1 MNGNAAVHVYRIVQ
15 ESLNNVTRHSGAKE
29 SWVRLRFLPQ
39 ALELEVEDHGC
50 GFDAKTAKQGIGLV
64 AIRER
69 AELLGGKVEFGRPA
83 QGGTLMRLR
92 VPREAATE
100 LPGKFHE
107 RSWKHMADEIS
118 VLLVDDHSLVR
129 RGFRR
134 ILEDEP
140 DMKVVGEA
148 ADGAQAI
155 KLADELQPKVIVMDC
170 AMPGVNGLDAT
181 RQILAKH
188 PEALVLMLSMHPEET
203 LVRQALDA
211 GARGYV
217 LKNAVDLE
225 LGIAIRRVVAGET
238 VLDSQLK
245 RPESVLR
252 GKRSAALTPRELE
265 VLQMIVE
272 GKSNK
277 EIATLL
283 DLSANT
289 VAVHRANMMDA
300 LGMHK
305 TAELVVYAI
314 RNGLVN
320 LP

>member
-1 MNGNAAVHVYRIVQ
+1 MPD
-15 ESLNNVTRHSGAKE
+15 K
-29 SWVRLRFLPQ
+29 
-39 ALELEVEDHGC
+39 
-50 GFDAKTAKQGIGLV
+50 
-64 AIRER
+64 
-69 AELLGGKVEFGRPA
+69 
-83 QGGTLMRLR
+83 
-92 VPREAATE
+92 
-100 LPGKFHE
+100 
-107 RSWKHMADEIS
+107 IS
-118 VLLVDDHSLVR
+118 VLLVDDHTLVR

-134 ILEDEP
+134 ILEDES
-140 DMKVVGEA
+140 DIDVVGEA
-148 ADGAQAI
+148 GDGLEAV
-155 KLADELQPKVIVMDC
+155 KLTSELRPRVIVMDC
-170 AMPGVNGLDAT
+170 AMPGMNGLEAT
-181 RQILAKH
+181 RQILGKQ
-188 PEALVLMLSMHPEET
+188 PDALVLMLSMHPEET
-203 LVRQALDA
+203 LVRQALEA

-225 LGIAIRRVVAGET
+225 LGTAIRRIVAGDT

-245 RPESVLR
+245 RSEVALR
-252 GKRSAALTPRELE
+252 GKRSPTLTPRELE

-277 EIATLL
+277 EIAAVL

-289 VAVHRANMMDA
+289 VAVHRANMMDT

>member
-1 MNGNAAVHVYRIVQ
+1 MPD
-15 ESLNNVTRHSGAKE
+15 K
-29 SWVRLRFLPQ
+29 
-39 ALELEVEDHGC
+39 
-50 GFDAKTAKQGIGLV
+50 
-64 AIRER
+64 
-69 AELLGGKVEFGRPA
+69 
-83 QGGTLMRLR
+83 
-92 VPREAATE
+92 
-100 LPGKFHE
+100 
-107 RSWKHMADEIS
+107 IS

-140 DMKVVGEA
+140 DIEVTGEA
-148 ADGAQAI
+148 ADGAEAVR
-155 KLADELQPKVIVMDC
+155 LASELKPNVVVMDC
-170 AMPGVNGLDAT
+170 AMPNMNGLLAT
-181 RQILAKH
+181 RKILEQQ
-188 PEALVLMLSMHPEET
+188 PQTLVLMLSMHPEET

-225 LGIAIRRVVAGET
+225 LGAAIRRVVAGET
-238 VLDSQLK
+238 VLDSQLS
-245 RPESVLR
+245 RPETLKGDR
-252 GKRSAALTPRELE
+252 AEHLTPRELE
-265 VLQMIVE
+265 ILQMIVE

-277 EIATLL
+277 EIATVL

-289 VAVHRANMMDA
+289 VAVHRANIMDA
-300 LGMHK
+300 LGIHK

>member
-1 MNGNAAVHVYRIVQ
+1 
-15 ESLNNVTRHSGAKE
+15 
-29 SWVRLRFLPQ
+29 
-39 ALELEVEDHGC
+39 
-50 GFDAKTAKQGIGLV
+50 
-64 AIRER
+64 
-69 AELLGGKVEFGRPA
+69 
-83 QGGTLMRLR
+83 
-92 VPREAATE
+92 
-100 LPGKFHE
+100 
-107 RSWKHMADEIS
+107 MADKIS

-148 ADGAQAI
+148 ADGAEAI
-155 KLADELQPKVIVMDC
+155 KLADELQPNVIVMDC
-170 AMPGVNGLDAT
+170 AMPGMNGLEAT
-181 RQILAKH
+181 RQILGKH

-225 LGIAIRRVVAGET
+225 LGTAIRRVVGGET

-245 RPESVLR
+245 RPATVLK

-272 GKSNK
+272 GKSNR
-277 EIATLL
+277 EIAAVL